1 MRTVRA
7 ANARAVGLPLVSS
20 ASRPGVW
27 WLCACAALGALVVLL
42 LAGPAAASAAPPP
55 LPAVSTEGATEVV
68 FDAAT
73 LTGIVNPN
81 GTEASS
87 DTRWCFEY
95 GVGSTGGYGLGSV
108 PAVAQDAGSGMTPVP
123 VSARLAGLSA
133 GTTYRYRL
141 VAVDD
146 LEEGTAQ
153 SACGVQGGQQ
163 TTGAEGLFTT
173 PIYVPP
179 PLVVTGS
186 ASGVE
191 QNTATVTGTVD
202 PEGSRTTYEFQFG
215 VDTGY
220 GVEIFGAA
228 GSGTQPEPFTV
239 TLNDLEPATTYH
251 YRLLATNAGGT
262 TYGADQ
268 TFTTGVYLTEILT
281 TPSTPPLLSVPAV
294 TFPTEPQTTTPTPT
308 AKHKKTKK
316 ITTKGTRRNGKAARR
331 KRRHLASKRNER

>member
-7 ANARAVGLPLVSS
+7 ANARAVGLPLASS
-20 ASRPGVW
+20 ISRPVV
-27 WLCACAALGALVVLL
+27 WLCARAALGALVVLL
-42 LAGPAAASAAPPP
+42 LAGSAAALAAPPP

-73 LTGIVNPN
+73 LTGTVDPS

-95 GVGSTGGYGLGSV
+95 GVGSTSGYSLGSV
-108 PAVAQDAGSGMTPVP
+108 PAVALDAGSGTTPVP
-123 VSARLAGLSA
+123 VNARLTGLSA

-141 VAVDD
+141 VAVND
-146 LEEGTAQ
+146 LEEGTTQ
-153 SACGVQGGQQ
+153 SACGIQGGQQ
-163 TTGAEGLFTT
+163 TTGTEGLFTT
-173 PIYVPP
+173 PIYIPP

-186 ASGVE
+186 ASSVE

-202 PEGSRTTYEFQFG
+202 PEGSRTTYEFQLG
-215 VDTGY
+215 VDTSY

-228 GSGTQPEPFTV
+228 GSGTQPEPV
-239 TLNDLEPATTYH
+239 TLTLNNLQPATTYH

-268 TFTTGVYLTEILT
+268 TFTTGEYPTETLA

-294 TFPTEPQTTTPTPT
+294 TFPTEPQTTTVTPT
-308 AKHKKTKK
+308 VKHKKTKK
-316 ITTKGTRRNGKAARR
+316 TTAKTNRRNGKAARSR
-331 KRRHLASKRNER
+331 QHHHASKRKER

>member
-20 ASRPGVW
+20 ASRPVVW
-27 WLCACAALGALVVLL
+27 LYARAALGALVIL
-42 LAGPAAASAAPPP
+42 LAGSAAALAAPPP
-55 LPAVSTEGATEVV
+55 LPAVSTEGAREVV

-73 LTGIVNPN
+73 LTGTVNPD

-87 DTRWCFEY
+87 DTKWCFEY

-108 PAVAQDAGSGMTPVP
+108 PSVAQDAGSGTTPVP
-123 VSARLAGLSA
+123 VDARLTGLLAGS
-133 GTTYRYRL
+133 TYRYRL
-141 VAVDD
+141 VAVND
-146 LEEGTAQ
+146 LEAGTTQ
-153 SACGVQGGQQ
+153 SACGIQGGQQ
-163 TTGAEGLFTT
+163 TTGTEGLFTT
-173 PIYVPP
+173 PIYIPP

-186 ASGVE
+186 ASSVE
-191 QNTATVTGTVD
+191 QNMATVTGTVD
-202 PEGSRTTYEFQFG
+202 AEGSRTTYEFQFG

-239 TLNDLEPATTYH
+239 MLGDLQPATTYH

-268 TFTTGVYLTEILT
+268 TFTTSVYPTETLTM
-281 TPSTPPLLSVPAV
+281 PSTPPLLSVPAV
-294 TFPTEPQTTTPTPT
+294 TFPTEPQTTTLTPT
-308 AKHKKTKK
+308 VKHKKAKK
-316 ITTKGTRRNGKAARR
+316 TTAKTNRRNGKAASS
-331 KRRHLASKRNER
+331 KKHHHASKRKER

>member
-7 ANARAVGLPLVSS
+7 ANARTVGLPPVSS
-20 ASRPGVW
+20 ISQPVA
-27 WLCACAALGALVVLL
+27 WLCARGALGALVVLL
-42 LAGPAAASAAPPP
+42 LAGPAGASAAPPP
-55 LPAVSTEGATEVV
+55 LPAVRTEGAREVV

-73 LTGIVNPN
+73 LTGMVNPD

-95 GVGSTGGYGLGSV
+95 GVGSTSGYGLGSV
-108 PAVAQDAGSGMTPVP
+108 PAVAQDAGSGTTPVP
-123 VSARLAGLSA
+123 VNARLTGLSA

-141 VAVDD
+141 VAVND
-146 LEEGTAQ
+146 LGEGTTQ
-153 SACGVQGGQQ
+153 SACGIQGGQQ
-163 TTGAEGLFTT
+163 TAGAEGLFTT
-173 PIYVPP
+173 PIYIPP

-186 ASGVE
+186 ASSVE
-191 QNTATVTGTVD
+191 QNTAMVTGTVD

-239 TLNDLEPATTYH
+239 TLGDLQPATTYH
-251 YRLLATNAGGT
+251 YRLLATNGGGT

-268 TFTTGVYLTEILT
+268 TFTTGVYPTETLT
-281 TPSTPPLLSVPAV
+281 TPSAPPLLSVPAV
-294 TFPTEPQTTTPTPT
+294 TFPTEPLTITLTPTV
-308 AKHKKTKK
+308 KHKKTKK
-316 ITTKGTRRNGKAARR
+316 ATVKATRGNGKAAGSE
-331 KRRHLASKRNER
+331 KHHHASKRKER

>member
-7 ANARAVGLPLVSS
+7 ANTRAVGLPLVSS

-27 WLCACAALGALVVLL
+27 WSCARAALGALVIL
-42 LAGPAAASAAPPP
+42 LAGSTTASAAPPP
-55 LPAVSTEGATEVV
+55 LPVVSTEGATEVV

-73 LTGIVNPN
+73 LTGTVNPN
-81 GTEASS
+81 GTEALS
-87 DTRWCFEY
+87 DTKWCFEY

-108 PAVAQDAGSGMTPVP
+108 PAVAQDAGSGTTPVP
-123 VSARLAGLSA
+123 VNARLTGLSA

-141 VAVDD
+141 VAVND
-146 LEEGTAQ
+146 LEEGTTQ
-153 SACGVQGGQQ
+153 SACGIQGGQQ

-173 PIYVPP
+173 PIYIPP

-186 ASGVE
+186 ASNVQ

-220 GVEIFGAA
+220 GVEIFGSA

-239 TLNDLEPATTYH
+239 TLNDLQPATTYH

-268 TFTTGVYLTEILT
+268 TFTTSVYPTETLT
-281 TPSTPPLLSVPAV
+281 TLPTPPLLSVPAV
-294 TFPTEPQTTTPTPT
+294 TFPTEPQTTMPTPT
-308 AKHKKTKK
+308 VKHKKTKK
-316 ITTKGTRRNGKAARR
+316 TTTKTRKNGKAARS
-331 KRRHLASKRNER
+331 KKHHHASKRKER